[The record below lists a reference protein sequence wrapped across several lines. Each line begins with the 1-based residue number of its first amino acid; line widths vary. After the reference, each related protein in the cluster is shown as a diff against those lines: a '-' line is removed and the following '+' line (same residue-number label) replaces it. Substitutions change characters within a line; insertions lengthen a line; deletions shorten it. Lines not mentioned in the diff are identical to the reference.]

1 MSTNSYDEAY
11 DARKYKC
18 PPWFGEAGAQ
28 FTQTFSP
35 NFLSALDQIADD
47 FNTLAQHLQ
56 QEDFGSPNNPHANA
70 GTAAIQAK
78 SVLAYNLRIVKCISL
93 MRAHV
98 ENTEL
103 RKVIDFLKANPP
115 AGPGISLAVTIWQR
129 MILEGTL
136 QSSSLN
142 ILNQEYDWTN
152 LKLSNVG
159 QNDRSMT
166 ALRSVIDTVNG
177 EREDP
182 KTDENC
188 RRRSI
193 FPPIPIRHRFML
205 VRLLYYSSRHCLP
218 LFQVES
224 LLQLCHERQVQHA
237 DHSHAVHVPDTQTL
251 PNVWWPHQ
259 GAPGT

>member
-1 MSTNSYDEAY
+1 MLVKHSSAPCTAVHKTSRSLSFSTQFSKEPVHFIFTMSTNSYDEAY

-182 KTDENC
+182 KTDEIADLNSLNASVLILRC
-188 RRRSI
+188 MMQ
-193 FPPIPIRHRFML
+193 PML
-205 VRLLYYSSRHCLP
+205 SYLMPQLTTAPSQVILP
-218 LFQVES
+218 
-224 LLQLCHERQVQHA
+224 A
-237 DHSHAVHVPDTQTL
+237 TP
-251 PNVWWPHQ
+251 
-259 GAPGT
+259 

>member
-1 MSTNSYDEAY
+1 
-11 DARKYKC
+11 
-18 PPWFGEAGAQ
+18 
-28 FTQTFSP
+28 
-35 NFLSALDQIADD
+35 
-47 FNTLAQHLQ
+47 
-56 QEDFGSPNNPHANA
+56 
-70 GTAAIQAK
+70 
-78 SVLAYNLRIVKCISL
+78 

-182 KTDENC
+182 KTDEIADLNSLNASVLILRC
-188 RRRSI
+188 MMQPMLSYLMPQLTTAPSQVI
-193 FPPIPIRHRFML
+193 PPATP
-205 VRLLYYSSRHCLP
+205 
-218 LFQVES
+218 
-224 LLQLCHERQVQHA
+224 
-237 DHSHAVHVPDTQTL
+237 
-251 PNVWWPHQ
+251 
-259 GAPGT
+259 